1 MLKGTLLQTSNPKS
15 LLFFSLRTPAVRHG
29 RNGNASL
36 PRLIAAVATYCV
48 ALALVHAT
56 YAGIASRTKAYLGRP
71 DNHSLIAMSL
81 LSYAD
86 RVTNQMPTRMTS
98 APTV

>member
-36 PRLIAAVATYCV
+36 PRPIAAIATYCV

-71 DNHSLIAMSL
+71 DASRLLSRISALAFFAFGIAML
-81 LSYAD
+81 ALKF
-86 RVTNQMPTRMTS
+86 
-98 APTV
+98 